1 MLSTPA
7 YFTDA
12 KGAVIPI
19 FVRRSFSEGLNP
31 WEFYAATFGARQG
44 VLSTKFATR
53 EAGDLGKQM
62 NLVSEGLTVTED
74 DCGTVSGIPVAADDK
89 DNIGA
94 LLARATGGYPLGTP
108 ITAKVMKKLQEKGI
122 KRLLLRSPVT
132 CQAKDGLCKLC
143 VGQREDGKL
152 PGLRDAIGIKA
163 SSALA
168 ERIAQG
174 ALNCLAEGT
183 LVRMGDLSVRAIE
196 SIKIGEI
203 VLGSDLS
210 GTVFPIQ
217 VTGVWDQG
225 IQDVATYTYRMGSTK
240 QFLSVSCTAV
250 HELLSNTKKSSC
262 REERLNKQLRKLPAG
277 YRCHDLAAVL
287 PQTMQGVTG
296 QSVHSALAVMVGVW
310 LGDGCRNN
318 GVGPPVISCADL
330 KQVDDLQP
338 LLAELQ
344 LRLQKCKR
352 SHDWRV
358 VSPVGCASNR
368 LKDYLARL
376 GILSLYAHEKTL
388 PCQVWS
394 WSAGALAR
402 LVAGY
407 LATDGSVFRNA
418 SGQLGV
424 SFSSTSRELLAG
436 IKDLFAVRFCIY
448 GGSIS
453 RTGKADTGNYKHDC
467 FSFYIT
473 RLPEI
478 RRLAELIGPYIPGV
492 KRERLVQ
499 LVAAAQY
506 SHHDPFYRC
515 PRKRVESAGKQR
527 CWDLTVDH
535 PDALFVLANGLIVS
549 NTKHV
554 ASAGGKGA
562 VSSGQVY
569 AGFDVINQIAQVPEA
584 FRHAA
589 TLAAVN
595 GKISRV
601 EAAPQGGTN
610 IFVGDQ
616 LHYVDPEHA
625 LHVKI
630 GDDVEAGD
638 QLSGGIVNPAEVVNY
653 KGIGEGRR
661 YFAERFAQAFRD
673 SGIAVN
679 RRNTEVLARAL
690 VGAVQVDEPEGLG
703 DYLPGDVVSYDALA
717 YSYQPRADAQII
729 KTGDAVGRYLEQP
742 ALHHTIGTRLTNKMA
757 TELSDFGVD
766 KVRVHTRP
774 VAFTPQMTRLRTAA
788 HYGKDW
794 LAKLHGTYL
803 KSNLLSDVQS
813 VSESNIHG
821 THPIPA
827 IAYGVEL
834 GESKPGKVTY

>member
-1 MLSTPA
+1 MLSTPG
-7 YFTDA
+7 YFSDA
-12 KGAVIPI
+12 KGRTIPI
-19 FVRRSFSEGLNP
+19 FVRRSFAEGLNP

-44 VLSTKFATR
+44 TLSTKFAVR

-174 ALNCLAEGT
+174 ALN
-183 LVRMGDLSVRAIE
+183 VRH
-196 SIKIGEI
+196 
-203 VLGSDLS
+203 
-210 GTVFPIQ
+210 T
-217 VTGVWDQG
+217 
-225 IQDVATYTYRMGSTK
+225 
-240 QFLSVSCTAV
+240 
-250 HELLSNTKKSSC
+250 
-262 REERLNKQLRKLPAG
+262 
-277 YRCHDLAAVL
+277 
-287 PQTMQGVTG
+287 
-296 QSVHSALAVMVGVW
+296 
-310 LGDGCRNN
+310 
-318 GVGPPVISCADL
+318 
-330 KQVDDLQP
+330 
-338 LLAELQ
+338 
-344 LRLQKCKR
+344 
-352 SHDWRV
+352 
-358 VSPVGCASNR
+358 
-368 LKDYLARL
+368 
-376 GILSLYAHEKTL
+376 
-388 PCQVWS
+388 
-394 WSAGALAR
+394 
-402 LVAGY
+402 
-407 LATDGSVFRNA
+407 
-418 SGQLGV
+418 
-424 SFSSTSRELLAG
+424 
-436 IKDLFAVRFCIY
+436 
-448 GGSIS
+448 
-453 RTGKADTGNYKHDC
+453 
-467 FSFYIT
+467 
-473 RLPEI
+473 
-478 RRLAELIGPYIPGV
+478 
-492 KRERLVQ
+492 
-499 LVAAAQY
+499 
-506 SHHDPFYRC
+506 
-515 PRKRVESAGKQR
+515 
-527 CWDLTVDH
+527 
-535 PDALFVLANGLIVS
+535 
-549 NTKHV
+549 
-554 ASAGGKGA
+554 ASAGGKATAGNE
-562 VSSGQVY
+562 VY

-729 KTGDAVGRYLEQP
+729 KTGDAIGKYLEQP

>member
-1 MLSTPA
+1 MPLQTTVGRLLVNEVLPEELRDHNRVLMGADLDKVLEQVGREHPEQYREVSHALVQLGREASSREGTTISIKDLLPPKKLRDETLAHVDAQEQKIRADKTMTPAEKQEALAGVYRLAQKLLTDQVYKQALTTGNPLALQVLSKARGNAMQLAGMLSTPG
-7 YFTDA
+7 YFSDA
-12 KGAVIPI
+12 KGKAIPI
-19 FVRRSFSEGLNP
+19 FVRRSFAEGLNP

-74 DCGTVSGIPVAADDK
+74 DCGTVNGIPVAADDK

-108 ITAKVMKKLQEKGI
+108 ITAKVMKKLQEKGV

-174 ALNCLAEGT
+174 ALN
-183 LVRMGDLSVRAIE
+183 V
-196 SIKIGEI
+196 
-203 VLGSDLS
+203 
-210 GTVFPIQ
+210 
-217 VTGVWDQG
+217 
-225 IQDVATYTYRMGSTK
+225 
-240 QFLSVSCTAV
+240 
-250 HELLSNTKKSSC
+250 
-262 REERLNKQLRKLPAG
+262 
-277 YRCHDLAAVL
+277 
-287 PQTMQGVTG
+287 
-296 QSVHSALAVMVGVW
+296 
-310 LGDGCRNN
+310 
-318 GVGPPVISCADL
+318 
-330 KQVDDLQP
+330 
-338 LLAELQ
+338 
-344 LRLQKCKR
+344 
-352 SHDWRV
+352 
-358 VSPVGCASNR
+358 
-368 LKDYLARL
+368 
-376 GILSLYAHEKTL
+376 
-388 PCQVWS
+388 
-394 WSAGALAR
+394 
-402 LVAGY
+402 
-407 LATDGSVFRNA
+407 
-418 SGQLGV
+418 
-424 SFSSTSRELLAG
+424 
-436 IKDLFAVRFCIY
+436 
-448 GGSIS
+448 
-453 RTGKADTGNYKHDC
+453 KH
-467 FSFYIT
+467 T
-473 RLPEI
+473 
-478 RRLAELIGPYIPGV
+478 
-492 KRERLVQ
+492 
-499 LVAAAQY
+499 
-506 SHHDPFYRC
+506 
-515 PRKRVESAGKQR
+515 
-527 CWDLTVDH
+527 
-535 PDALFVLANGLIVS
+535 
-549 NTKHV
+549 
-554 ASAGGKGA
+554 ASAGGKTTDA
-562 VSSGQVY
+562 NEVY

-610 IFVGDQ
+610 VFVGDQ
-616 LHYVDPEHA
+616 VHYVDPEHA
-625 LHVKI
+625 LHVKL

-638 QLSGGIVNPAEVVNY
+638 QLSGGIVNPSEVVNY

-717 YSYQPRADAQII
+717 YSYQPRVDAKIV
-729 KTGDAVGRYLEQP
+729 KTGDAVGKYLEQP

-757 TELSDFGVD
+757 AELSDFGVD
-766 KVRVHTRP
+766 KVRVHERP

>member
-1 MLSTPA
+1 MPLQTTVGRLLVNEVLPEELRDHNRVLMGADLDKVLEQVGREHPEQYREVSHALVQLGREASFREGTTISIKDLLPPKKLRDETLAHVDAQEQKIRADKTMTPAEKQEALAGVYRLAQKLLTDQVYKQALTTGNPLALQVLSKARGNAMQLAGMLSTPG
-7 YFTDA
+7 YFSDA
-12 KGAVIPI
+12 KGKAIPI
-19 FVRRSFSEGLNP
+19 FVRRSFAEGLNP

-74 DCGTVSGIPVAADDK
+74 DCGTVNGIPVAADDK

-108 ITAKVMKKLQEKGI
+108 ITAKVMKKLQEKGV

-174 ALNCLAEGT
+174 ALN
-183 LVRMGDLSVRAIE
+183 V
-196 SIKIGEI
+196 
-203 VLGSDLS
+203 
-210 GTVFPIQ
+210 
-217 VTGVWDQG
+217 
-225 IQDVATYTYRMGSTK
+225 
-240 QFLSVSCTAV
+240 
-250 HELLSNTKKSSC
+250 
-262 REERLNKQLRKLPAG
+262 
-277 YRCHDLAAVL
+277 
-287 PQTMQGVTG
+287 
-296 QSVHSALAVMVGVW
+296 
-310 LGDGCRNN
+310 
-318 GVGPPVISCADL
+318 
-330 KQVDDLQP
+330 
-338 LLAELQ
+338 
-344 LRLQKCKR
+344 
-352 SHDWRV
+352 
-358 VSPVGCASNR
+358 
-368 LKDYLARL
+368 
-376 GILSLYAHEKTL
+376 
-388 PCQVWS
+388 
-394 WSAGALAR
+394 
-402 LVAGY
+402 
-407 LATDGSVFRNA
+407 
-418 SGQLGV
+418 
-424 SFSSTSRELLAG
+424 
-436 IKDLFAVRFCIY
+436 
-448 GGSIS
+448 
-453 RTGKADTGNYKHDC
+453 KH
-467 FSFYIT
+467 T
-473 RLPEI
+473 
-478 RRLAELIGPYIPGV
+478 
-492 KRERLVQ
+492 
-499 LVAAAQY
+499 
-506 SHHDPFYRC
+506 
-515 PRKRVESAGKQR
+515 
-527 CWDLTVDH
+527 
-535 PDALFVLANGLIVS
+535 
-549 NTKHV
+549 
-554 ASAGGKGA
+554 ASAGGKTTDA
-562 VSSGQVY
+562 NEVY

-610 IFVGDQ
+610 VFVGDQ
-616 LHYVDPEHA
+616 VHYVDPEHA
-625 LHVKI
+625 LHVKL

-638 QLSGGIVNPAEVVNY
+638 QLSGGIVNPSEVVNY

-717 YSYQPRADAQII
+717 YSYQPRADAKIV
-729 KTGDAVGRYLEQP
+729 KTGDAVGKYLEQP

-766 KVRVHTRP
+766 KVRVHERP

>member
-1 MLSTPA
+1 MPLQTTVGRLLVNEVLPEELRDHNRVLMGADLDKVLEQVGREHPEQYREVSHALVQLGREASFREGTTISIKDLLPPKQLRDETLAHVDAQEQKIRADKTLTPAEKQEALAGVYRLAQKLLTDQVYKQALTTGNPLALQVLSKARGNAMQLAGMLSTPG
-7 YFTDA
+7 YFSDA
-12 KGAVIPI
+12 KGKAIPI
-19 FVRRSFSEGLNP
+19 FVRRSFAEGLNP

-74 DCGTVSGIPVAADDK
+74 DCGTVNGIPVAADDK

-108 ITAKVMKKLQEKGI
+108 ITAKVMKKLQEKGV

-174 ALNCLAEGT
+174 ALN
-183 LVRMGDLSVRAIE
+183 V
-196 SIKIGEI
+196 
-203 VLGSDLS
+203 
-210 GTVFPIQ
+210 
-217 VTGVWDQG
+217 
-225 IQDVATYTYRMGSTK
+225 
-240 QFLSVSCTAV
+240 
-250 HELLSNTKKSSC
+250 
-262 REERLNKQLRKLPAG
+262 
-277 YRCHDLAAVL
+277 
-287 PQTMQGVTG
+287 
-296 QSVHSALAVMVGVW
+296 
-310 LGDGCRNN
+310 
-318 GVGPPVISCADL
+318 
-330 KQVDDLQP
+330 
-338 LLAELQ
+338 
-344 LRLQKCKR
+344 
-352 SHDWRV
+352 
-358 VSPVGCASNR
+358 
-368 LKDYLARL
+368 
-376 GILSLYAHEKTL
+376 
-388 PCQVWS
+388 
-394 WSAGALAR
+394 
-402 LVAGY
+402 
-407 LATDGSVFRNA
+407 
-418 SGQLGV
+418 
-424 SFSSTSRELLAG
+424 
-436 IKDLFAVRFCIY
+436 
-448 GGSIS
+448 
-453 RTGKADTGNYKHDC
+453 KH
-467 FSFYIT
+467 T
-473 RLPEI
+473 
-478 RRLAELIGPYIPGV
+478 
-492 KRERLVQ
+492 
-499 LVAAAQY
+499 
-506 SHHDPFYRC
+506 
-515 PRKRVESAGKQR
+515 
-527 CWDLTVDH
+527 
-535 PDALFVLANGLIVS
+535 
-549 NTKHV
+549 
-554 ASAGGKGA
+554 ASAGGKTTDA
-562 VSSGQVY
+562 NEVY

-610 IFVGDQ
+610 VFVGDQ
-616 LHYVDPEHA
+616 VHYVDPEHA

-638 QLSGGIVNPAEVVNY
+638 QLSGGIVNPSEVVNY

-717 YSYQPRADAQII
+717 YSYQPRADAKIV
-729 KTGDAVGRYLEQP
+729 KTGDAVGKYLEQP

-757 TELSDFGVD
+757 AELSDFGVD
-766 KVRVHTRP
+766 KVRVHERP